1 MYIDRI
7 NSVIDYIESHLT
19 DEISYREL
27 AALLAMSVYE
37 LRRIFAFMVGTPLS
51 DYIRQRRLTSAVFDL
66 QSSDATITAIA
77 EKYRYDSPSSFS
89 RAFREMQGI
98 SPSEARQG
106 GVKLV
111 TYPRAT
117 FPLTLSG
124 AQNIDFRLVRRG
136 EMRLCGHT
144 GISSSGSD
152 TCCEEVWER
161 FADMPEDTGYFS
173 VVLVK
178 HRGDG
183 E

>member
-27 AALLAMSVYE
+27 AAMLAMSVYE

-111 TYPRAT
+111 SYPRPT
-117 FPLTLSG
+117 FTLTLSG

-136 EMRLCGHT
+136 EMRPCGYT
-144 GISSSGSD
+144 GISSSGSEISSHCS
-152 TCCEEVWER
+152 T
-161 FADMPEDTGYFS
+161 S
-173 VVLVK
+173 
-178 HRGDG
+178 
-183 E
+183 